1 MWDSVIYI
9 GAARSLAHGSG
20 LYMLGWLP
28 RMPLTGWPPLY
39 PLMLAVP
46 AHFGIDPTVSAKWI
60 DGFFLSCSIFLI
72 GFIAWANC
80 RRSYALGVLAA
91 LAIALSPD
99 IIEIHSQVL
108 SEAPFIAFVLAGISM
123 LLSYANSG
131 KNRYLIGLS
140 IAFSAAL
147 LTRYSGVFFL
157 IAVCVVVAVNWQNL
171 KQRSVSL
178 IGIGVASAVAVW
190 PLGFW
195 IIRNMLVNGSAVGHR
210 KFVFHPPGQEQFL
223 DLCRTV
229 SRWFAPAV
237 PRSLGALLLLAI
249 VTAIA
254 VIFAS
259 LFRSRRRSAEM
270 FFNSTT
276 LLAEVCLVF
285 DAVYLIFLSLTICF
299 LDASTVFDVR
309 LLLPMFPIT
318 VLLLVSGLAI
328 GRQKYGRHSI
338 MYRTLLT
345 VGFLIVVC
353 NSVRFWTQIR
363 DIRINGIG
371 FQTLEW
377 QDDEIIGYVRDLRT
391 DTILY
396 ADNPLLVYFAT
407 GRASYYV
414 PQKISITTKRA
425 NDEYPS
431 QMREL
436 LEIGASRKVD
446 IILLNRPH
454 LNLKELEERL
464 GFHPILRSTRGNY
477 VLSSRS
483 DSDTID
489 HW

>member
-1 MWDSVIYI
+1 
-9 GAARSLAHGSG
+9 
-20 LYMLGWLP
+20 
-28 RMPLTGWPPLY
+28 
-39 PLMLAVP
+39 
-46 AHFGIDPTVSAKWI
+46 
-60 DGFFLSCSIFLI
+60 
-72 GFIAWANC
+72 
-80 RRSYALGVLAA
+80 
-91 LAIALSPD
+91 
-99 IIEIHSQVL
+99 
-108 SEAPFIAFVLAGISM
+108 
-123 LLSYANSG
+123 
-131 KNRYLIGLS
+131 
-140 IAFSAAL
+140 
-147 LTRYSGVFFL
+147 
-157 IAVCVVVAVNWQNL
+157 
-171 KQRSVSL
+171 
-178 IGIGVASAVAVW
+178 
-190 PLGFW
+190 
-195 IIRNMLVNGSAVGHR
+195 
-210 KFVFHPPGQEQFL
+210 
-223 DLCRTV
+223 
-229 SRWFAPAV
+229 
-237 PRSLGALLLLAI
+237 
-249 VTAIA
+249 
-254 VIFAS
+254 
-259 LFRSRRRSAEM
+259 M
-270 FFNSTT
+270 FFDSTT

-425 NDEYPS
+425 NDEYAS

-436 LEIGASRKVD
+436 LEIGASRKVP
-446 IILLNRPH
+446 IPGG
-454 LNLKELEERL
+454 ELRQATCVTEPAF
-464 GFHPILRSTRGNY
+464 G
-477 VLSSRS
+477 
-483 DSDTID
+483 DTPPPVV
-489 HW
+489 